1 MSYRLITLL
10 QTIPLLPFSKTPK
23 SKEDKLTVI
32 ETEFHILPEEV
43 FQECN
48 SNAEELNVNIDYY
61 LMEFCTLTE
70 E

>member
-1 MSYRLITLL
+1 
-10 QTIPLLPFSKTPK
+10 
-23 SKEDKLTVI
+23 VI

-48 SNAEELNVNIDYY
+48 ASAEELNVNIDYY
-61 LMEFCTLTE
+61 LMEFCTVTE

>member
-10 QTIPLLPFSKTPK
+10 QTILSSPFSKTPK

-32 ETEFHILPEEV
+32 ETNYHILPEEV

-48 SNAEELNVNIDYY
+48 TDAEELNVNIDYY
-61 LMEFCTLTE
+61 LMEFCTINE

>member
-1 MSYRLITLL
+1 MKTLN
-10 QTIPLLPFSKTPK
+10 
-23 SKEDKLTVI
+23 SKEDKKIVI

-48 SNAEELNVNIDYY
+48 TNAQELDVNIDYY
-61 LMEFCTLTE
+61 LMEFCTITE